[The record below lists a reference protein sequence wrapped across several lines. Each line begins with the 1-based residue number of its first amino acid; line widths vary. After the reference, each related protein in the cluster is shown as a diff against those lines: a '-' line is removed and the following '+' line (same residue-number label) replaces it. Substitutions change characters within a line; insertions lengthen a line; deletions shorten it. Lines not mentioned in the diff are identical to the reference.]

1 MTRTFTRH
9 AGCMV
14 LAACLASLVPAQARQ
29 SHGHD
34 HGHAEHAV
42 KEIELDHGRRWA
54 TDAPLRAGMERIRAA
69 VETATAQDLDQAKA
83 QALSASVEDGIA
95 FMVRN
100 CRLQPEADANLHVLL
115 GRLAA
120 AATAVKANPRAPD
133 GLPRMLE
140 AIEAY
145 PRYFDHPGWQ
155 ASGHAH

>member
-1 MTRTFTRH
+1 MTRTFTRQ

-14 LAACLASLVPAQARQ
+14 LAACLASLVPSQARQ
-29 SHGHD
+29 SHD
-34 HGHAEHAV
+34 HHAEHAV

-69 VETATAQDLDQAKA
+69 VATATAQGLDDAKA
-83 QALSASVEDGIA
+83 QALVAAVEDGIA

-100 CRLQPEADANLHVLL
+100 CRLKPEADANLHVLL

-133 GLPRMLE
+133 GLPSMRE
-140 AIEAY
+140 AIGAY

-155 ASGHAH
+155 AIGHAH